1 MFLNWKVSVLVARSV
16 NFARHLN
23 SFQGMMKI
31 HCHSW
36 FVLLPFSWIRIK
48 GITANLCTYNS

>member
-1 MFLNWKVSVLVARSV
+1 MQSISKYCVMLSCFLFGGKVSVLVARNV

-36 FVLLPFSWIRIK
+36 FDLLPFS
-48 GITANLCTYNS
+48 